1 MKNFDLKKY
10 LAENKLSQQMKEEEV
25 NENFYNKP
33 NTFKDG
39 FDRSIEQLNNI
50 LNSNVR
56 GYMFDEK
63 EAIQLYSKEIKSI
76 ISRLKEI
83 SNNI

>member
-10 LAENKLSQQMKEEEV
+10 LAENKLL

-33 NTFKDG
+33 NTFKDA

-56 GYMFDEK
+56 EYMFDEK
-63 EAIQLYSKEIKSI
+63 ENIQLYSKEIKAI
-76 ISRLKEI
+76 ISKLKEI

>member
-1 MKNFDLKKY
+1 MENFDLKKY
-10 LAENKLSQQMKEEEV
+10 LAENKLL

-33 NTFKDG
+33 NTFKDA

-56 GYMFDEK
+56 EYMFDEK
-63 EAIQLYSKEIKSI
+63 ETIQLYSKEIKAI
-76 ISRLKEI
+76 ISKLKEI

>member
-1 MKNFDLKKY
+1 MKHTELKK
-10 LAENKLSQQMKEEEV
+10 LIKEEINSAL

-33 NTFKDG
+33 NTFKDA

-63 EAIQLYSKEIKSI
+63 ETIQLYSKEIKAI
-76 ISRLKEI
+76 ISKLRRIKK
-83 SNNI
+83 NI

>member
-1 MKNFDLKKY
+1 MENFNLKKY
-10 LAENKLSQQMKEEEV
+10 LAENKLL

-33 NTFKDG
+33 NTFKDA

-56 GYMFDEK
+56 EYMFDEK
-63 EAIQLYSKEIKSI
+63 ENIQLYSKEIKTI
-76 ISRLKEI
+76 ISKLKEI